1 MFKAPPLLTCPPPP
15 QSSSVQPHKAH
26 VAAADDDKVAE
37 LPELFNRRIEFH
49 LARKSSNGFGSYSSD
64 KGEFQM
70 EILNPES
77 NSGRVQSSES
87 RALKPEG
94 GDRNGLDAELLSL
107 RLTFKRI
114 GAGLQNLGNTCFL
127 NSVLQCLTYTEP
139 LAAYLQ
145 SGKHQTSCR
154 AAGFCA
160 LCAIQR
166 HVSRAL
172 NSSGRILA
180 PKDLVSNLRSISRN
194 FRNARQEDA
203 HEYMVNLLESMHKCC
218 LPSGIPTESPTAYD
232 RSLVHKIFGGR
243 LRSQVKCL
251 QCSYC
256 SNKFDPFLDLSLEIL
271 KADSL
276 FKALNH
282 FTAKEQLDGGERQYQ
297 CQHCNQKVKA
307 LKQLTIHK
315 PPHVL
320 AIHLKRFGSHVQGQK
335 INKKVEFGPT
345 LDLKPFV
352 TGPHDGDLKYTLYG
366 VLVHA
371 GWSTHSGHY
380 YCFVRTSS
388 GIWYSL
394 DDNQVVQVGERK
406 VLEQKAYM
414 LFYVRDQKKLI
425 PKKPAEVVHKETET
439 DFKVLKGSIQNGHIE
454 IKSNGSLPHASTQG
468 DVLNANVSN
477 EGLIKIS
484 VGANVSKA
492 DQATYLD
499 MNAKWKPGK
508 DSSLANLNVT
518 ASNGGLVKIPAD
530 AKGSIADYPTSLDV
544 KKSLSLKDSSVSNP
558 NTGEKVASSLDK
570 PSTIDTCTGITSC
583 NGHAGVEKVVIDAVD
598 RQLDSNILGSA
609 EETYISMKT
618 QKVESLKLSGDSS
631 RSATD
636 NGQNHELPTTL
647 EIFPQKKSADK
658 TSHLA
663 VKKKLFK
670 TPIMKMHLSTNI
682 IFRTTLY
689 LRKKKKH
696 KGRSCSLVNKKSG
709 QEHSAGRS
717 VKESGLGP
725 STSEIYKR
733 PSHGV
738 SSCSD
743 NKKKNGNKSSGKGS
757 TVVTADTEIIIDE
770 CKERVCLNDQLVS
783 AENFRGNT
791 W

>member
-1 MFKAPPLLTCPPPP
+1 M
-15 QSSSVQPHKAH
+15 
-26 VAAADDDKVAE
+26 
-37 LPELFNRRIEFH
+37 
-49 LARKSSNGFGSYSSD
+49 
-64 KGEFQM
+64 
-70 EILNPES
+70 
-77 NSGRVQSSES
+77 
-87 RALKPEG
+87 KPY
-94 GDRNGLDAELLSL
+94 N
-107 RLTFKRI
+107 
-114 GAGLQNLGNTCFL
+114 
-127 NSVLQCLTYTEP
+127 VLQ
-139 LAAYLQ
+139 
-145 SGKHQTSCR
+145 
-154 AAGFCA
+154 
-160 LCAIQR
+160 
-166 HVSRAL
+166 
-172 NSSGRILA
+172 
-180 PKDLVSNLRSISRN
+180 
-194 FRNARQEDA
+194 
-203 HEYMVNLLESMHKCC
+203 
-218 LPSGIPTESPTAYD
+218 
-232 RSLVHKIFGGR
+232 
-243 LRSQVKCL
+243 
-251 QCSYC
+251 
-256 SNKFDPFLDLSLEIL
+256 
-271 KADSL
+271 
-276 FKALNH
+276 
-282 FTAKEQLDGGERQYQ
+282 
-297 CQHCNQKVKA
+297 
-307 LKQLTIHK
+307 
-315 PPHVL
+315 
-320 AIHLKRFGSHVQGQK
+320 
-335 INKKVEFGPT
+335 
-345 LDLKPFV
+345 
-352 TGPHDGDLKYTLYG
+352 DGDLKYTLYG

-477 EGLIKIS
+477 EGLVKIS
-484 VGANVSKA
+484 VSANVSKA

-738 SSCSD
+738 SNCSD

-783 AENFRGNT
+783 TEKQQRVCYKSEIPDPASSVDKREEVRLNGLTAVLEETPVAKWDDVHGPVTSVMESEKSKSISIGYIGDEWDEDYDRGKRKKVRMNKIDFDGPNQFQEIASRKAKRRPNMESRPRT
-791 W
+791 KRFKV